1 MPVRGPIATLVAL
14 ALSILVATGC
24 AGPREDEPLPV
35 EPPPSRARKAPTIEH
50 DWSPA
55 TGRGTVRLAME
66 NGARAEIHLH
76 QGFEG
81 YTGGLL
87 LGSMDGPAYRYWP
100 PGVEGDEGAVAIWC
114 AQDESLV
121 VDGVELTYGWS
132 ENVGR
137 GADGT
142 ALRYLGG
149 ELLEQTP
156 GHLLLTSSHA
166 GGPLAVTRWMQ
177 IRADGTVLSRVD
189 VTNLR
194 DSPLTFDLWSGED
207 PWVGTYGSARG
218 DVGWIPGE
226 LVRNERSVAPEAA
239 PCLGIVDPSERV
251 QGRPAANAFCVSP
264 DAPVP
269 DQVLFANG
277 FAHDSSEI
285 DPMRPLTGDTL
296 TAFNVGWTGI
306 SLAPAATWSTTYA
319 LAIAGPPGTAEDPDA
334 PPTPPAIPEAAWGRM
349 AAQKA
354 AERAVATRDPLRF
367 ASERVE
373 FEVLPDGAEVEI
385 RGLYR
390 FVNEGTEPL
399 RRSIYFPFAIDDD
412 HPYPHDIQVST
423 GRPRRI
429 KDGVV
434 FDVQLDAGAAEEVEI
449 RYRQAASGHTAT
461 YVVTSARGWFEP
473 LDRAELVVY
482 TPAEWSDPEI
492 SYPMQRVDDHGGRQV
507 WSTTI
512 EAFVPDREF
521 TVAWPPPGA

>member
-1 MPVRGPIATLVAL
+1 MA
-14 ALSILVATGC
+14 
-24 AGPREDEPLPV
+24 D
-35 EPPPSRARKAPTIEH
+35 
-50 DWSPA
+50 
-55 TGRGTVRLAME
+55 
-66 NGARAEIHLH
+66 GARAEIHLH

-100 PGVEGDEGAVAIWC
+100 PGAQGDEDAVAIWC
-114 AQDESLV
+114 AQDESFV

-132 ENVGR
+132 ENMGR

-142 ALRYLGG
+142 PLRYLGG
-149 ELLEQTP
+149 EFLEQTP

-177 IRADGTVLSRVD
+177 IRTNGTILSRVD

-194 DSPLTFDLWSGED
+194 DTPLTFDLWSGED

-218 DVGWIPGE
+218 DVGWIPDG
-226 LVRNERSVAPEAA
+226 LVRNERSVAPEEA
-239 PCLGIVDPSERV
+239 PCLGIVDPAERA
-251 QGRPAANAFCVSP
+251 QGRPAANAFCLAP
-264 DAPVP
+264 DAPRP
-269 DQVLFANG
+269 DSVFFANG
-277 FAHDSSEI
+277 FAHGDDDI
-285 DPMRPLTGDTL
+285 DPERPLSGDTL
-296 TAFNVGWTGI
+296 TAFNVGWTGVP
-306 SLAPAATWSTTYA
+306 LDPASTWSTTYA
-319 LAIAGPPGTAEDPDA
+319 LAIAGPPAEANDPEA
-334 PPTPPAIPEAAWGRM
+334 PPTPPVIADAAWSRM
-349 AAQKA
+349 AAQSPPD
-354 AERAVATRDPLRF
+354 RSVALRDPLRF

-390 FVNEGTEPL
+390 FVNEGAEPL

-434 FDVQLDAGAAEEVEI
+434 FELVLEAEATEEVKI
-449 RYRQAASGHTAT
+449 RYRQAAGGHTAT

-473 LDRAELVVY
+473 LDRAELAVY
-482 TPAEWSDPEI
+482 TPADWGAPDMSF
-492 SYPMQRVDDHGGRQV
+492 PMDRVDDEDGRQV
-507 WSTTI
+507 WFTTI
-512 EAFVPDREF
+512 ETFVPDREF
-521 TVAWPPPGA
+521 SVSWPPYLPR